1 MFPYDH
7 PKGLLLWLSK
17 VIPVPF
23 HSVYGFES
31 GPPERRERATWWQW
45 RDRVYRHRRAT
56 VA

>member
-1 MFPYDH
+1 MFQFHH
-7 PKGLLLWLSK
+7 PKNLLLKLSR

-31 GPPERRERATWWQW
+31 GPPERATWWQW
-45 RDRVYRHRRAT
+45 RGRVYRHRRAT

>member
-1 MFPYDH
+1 MFQYHH
-7 PKGLLLWLSK
+7 PKNLLLKLSR

-45 RDRVYRHRRAT
+45 RGRILRHRRAM